1 MKKPV
6 PTAPTVPAAPVAPV
20 AETADLPRIMDVVHK
35 DTGRTMTVSKAYYLA
50 HAGKLTIA

>member
-6 PTAPTVPAAPVAPV
+6 PTAPVAPV
-20 AETADLPRIMDVVHK
+20 VAAAETAPVADLPRILDVVHK
-35 DTGRTMTVSKAYYLA
+35 DTGKKMTVSKAYYLA